1 MAGVLSPPEA
11 AMPRNALYLALL
23 ILAILG
29 IAILLVEHVTIH
41 VH

>member
-29 IAILLVEHVTIH
+29 IAILLVEHVTVH